1 LTRIEFIRNFNYE
14 IKRTVNKIFPRY
26 LAIFSNRF
34 DFHYCSNFYLMKLF
48 QNTKLLLSLF
58 IFINSFS
65 TLFSQLNI
73 DSLSHV
79 NYQSLHGANLN
90 DVWGYVDELGNEYAI
105 VGTSKGTSIID
116 VTNPTNPTEVFWL
129 PGTESIW
136 RDPCVYGNYAYVTT
150 EAEDGL
156 QIIDLTP
163 LPQSTNLTSTLYTG
177 PANNTWQS
185 AHTCFID
192 ENGFAYIFG
201 ANRGNGG
208 TIILDVQNNPMN
220 PIEVGIFDNWYIH
233 DGYVR
238 NDTLYAA
245 HIYDG
250 FFSLVNVSN
259 KANPILLG
267 TKTTPNNFTHNIWPS
282 TNGQFVYTTDE
293 VTGAYIGVYDI
304 SNPTNIIEVDKT
316 QHSPGTGVIP
326 HNTHVKGDY
335 LITSYYSDGV
345 VIHDITYPTNTIK
358 VAQFDTYPGQTADF
372 NGCWG
377 VYPFLPSGTILAADI
392 TEGLFILGPN
402 YQKASYLN
410 GVVTDQLT
418 GLPINDV
425 SVQIITNDQE
435 EKTNSI
441 GMYETGLFGVGQ
453 YSVTFQK
460 VGYYPK
466 TETVTLSQDQ
476 IAILNTQLIPIPPF
490 NLNIQVY
497 EAGGIIP
504 ISNTQIKFIHPLIE
518 HSGITNA
525 LGQES
530 LTLYY
535 QDGDIYRV
543 QVGKW
548 GYKTICFDSAITENT
563 GELIIELEKGY
574 YDDFEFDFGW
584 SVIANAE
591 TGNWERG
598 IPNPTNNTVPNF
610 DADLDCGKNAFI
622 TGNNTS
628 FNPDIDDV
636 DNGLTTLLSPQFYI
650 TGLTDPHL
658 NYAISYHCFHGPGSA
673 DDTLNVFLLTGSEQ
687 ILIDQLIPPN
697 FTMSWETKSISL
709 ANLLPLNSSLQLMIT
724 ISDYS
729 PNINITEAGFD
740 RFSITN
746 YNNSSTADLSN
757 EPLLLYPNPTNDHV
771 VMKGLEQGNRIY
783 LVDLNGS
790 ILKETIAES
799 ETIILDLS
807 SLSAGIYVINHKGKN
822 YKLIKN

>member
-1 LTRIEFIRNFNYE
+1 M
-14 IKRTVNKIFPRY
+14 
-26 LAIFSNRF
+26 AIFSNHF
-34 DFHYCSNFYLMKLF
+34 DFHHCSNFYLMKKSYGQQAFITLLF
-48 QNTKLLLSLF
+48 LCFLVFQAHP
-58 IFINSFS
+58 
-65 TLFSQLNI
+65 QLNI

-79 NYQSLHGANLN
+79 NYQTLHGANLN

-105 VGTSKGTSIID
+105 VGTSKGTSIVD
-116 VTNPTNPTEVFWL
+116 VTNPSNPIEVFWL

-136 RDPCVYGNYAYVTT
+136 RDPCVYGNYAYITT

-163 LPQSTNLTSTLYTG
+163 LPQSTNLTTTLYTG
-177 PANNTWQS
+177 PSANQWQS

-208 TIILDVQNNPMN
+208 TIILDVQTDPMN
-220 PIEVGIFDNWYIH
+220 PIEVGTFDNWYIH

-250 FFSLVNVSN
+250 FFSLVNVAD

-267 TKTTPNNFTHNIWPS
+267 TKTTPNSFTHNIWPS
-282 TNGQFVYTTDE
+282 TNGQYVYTTDE

-304 SNPTNIIEVDKT
+304 SDPTNIFEVDKT

-345 VIHDITYPTNTIK
+345 VVHDITYPTNTIK
-358 VAQFDTYPGQTADF
+358 IGQFDTYPGQTADF

-402 YQKASYLN
+402 YQKASYLQ
-410 GVVTDQLT
+410 GIVTDQTT
-418 GLPINDV
+418 GLPLTNV
-425 SVQIITNDQE
+425 SVQILSNDQI

-441 GMYETGLFGVGQ
+441 GLFETGLFGTGQ

-466 TETVTLSQDQ
+466 TELINLIQGQLIT
-476 IAILNTQLIPIPPF
+476 LNTQLIPIPPY

-504 ISNTQIKFIHPLIE
+504 ISNAQVKFIHPLIE
-518 HSGITNA
+518 HTGITNA

-530 LTLYY
+530 LTLFY
-535 QDGDIYRV
+535 QDGDVYRI

-598 IPNPTNNTVPNF
+598 IPNPTTNTVPNY
-610 DADLDCGKNAFI
+610 DADLDCGKFAFI
-622 TGNNTS
+622 TGNNPS
-628 FNPDIDDV
+628 LNPDVDDV
-636 DNGLTTLLSPQFYI
+636 DNGFTTLLSPQFYL
-650 TGLTDPHL
+650 TGLTNPHL
-658 NYAISYHCFHGPGSA
+658 NYAVSYHCFHGPGST
-673 DDTLNVFLLTGSEQ
+673 DDTLNIYLLTGSDQ
-687 ILIDQLIPPN
+687 ILVDQLIPPN
-697 FTMSWETKSISL
+697 FTMIWEDRSISL
-709 ANLLPLNSSLQLMIT
+709 SNLLPLNSSLQLMVK

-746 YNNSSTADLSN
+746 YNTTSASQIAQ
-757 EPLLLYPNPTNDHV
+757 ERLLIYPNPTNENIKIEGFK
-771 VMKGLEQGNRIY
+771 KGNKIQLYN
-783 LVDLNGS
+783 LNGS
-790 ILKETIAES
+790 FISEFIVES
-799 ETIILDLS
+799 DVVNLELNNLNS
-807 SLSAGIYVINHKGKN
+807 GIYLIKYNGVN

>member
-1 LTRIEFIRNFNYE
+1 
-14 IKRTVNKIFPRY
+14 
-26 LAIFSNRF
+26 
-34 DFHYCSNFYLMKLF
+34 MKLF
-48 QNTKLLLSLF
+48 QNTKLLLFLF
-58 IFINSFS
+58 IF
-65 TLFSQLNI
+65 LFFFLKNGNSQLNI
-73 DSLSHV
+73 DSLSHID
-79 NYQSLHGANLN
+79 YQTLHGANLN

-105 VGTSKGTSIID
+105 VGTSKGTSIVD
-116 VTNPTNPTEVFWL
+116 VTNPSNPVEVFWL

-136 RDPCVYGNYAYVTT
+136 RDPCVYGDYAYITT

-156 QIIDLTP
+156 QIIDLSP

-177 PANNTWQS
+177 PANNSWQS

-192 ENGFAYIFG
+192 ENGFAFIFG

-208 TIILDVQNNPMN
+208 TIILDVQTNPMN

-250 FFSLVNVSN
+250 FFSLVNVADKS
-259 KANPILLG
+259 NPILLG

-282 TNGQFVYTTDE
+282 SNGQFVYTTDE
-293 VTGAYIGVYDI
+293 VTGAFIGVYDI
-304 SNPTNIIEVDKT
+304 SDPTNIIEVDKT

-358 VAQFDTYPGQTADF
+358 VGQYDTYPGQTADF

-402 YQKASYLN
+402 YQKASYLQ
-410 GVVTDQLT
+410 GIVTDQSSA
-418 GLPINDV
+418 LPINDV
-425 SVQIITNDQE
+425 SVQIINNDQI
-435 EKTNSI
+435 EKTNSN
-441 GMYETGLFGVGQ
+441 GSYETGIFGSGSYTV
-453 YSVTFQK
+453 SFQK

-466 TETVTLSQDQ
+466 TETVSLSQGQ
-476 IAILNTQLIPIPPF
+476 ISILNTELIPIPPY
-490 NLNIQVY
+490 NLNIQVF
-497 EAGGIIP
+497 ENGGIIP
-504 ISNTQIKFIHPLIE
+504 ISNAQIKLIHPLIE
-518 HSGITNA
+518 HPGNTNA

-535 QDGDIYRV
+535 QDGDVYQI

-563 GELIIELEKGY
+563 VELIIELDKGY

-584 SVIANAE
+584 SIIANAE

-598 IPNPTNNTVPNF
+598 IPNPTTNTVPNS

-622 TGNNTS
+622 TGNNPS
-628 FNPDIDDV
+628 LNPDVDDV
-636 DNGLTTLLSPQFYI
+636 DNGFTTLLSPQFYI
-650 TGLTDPHL
+650 TGLSDPHL
-658 NYAISYHCFHGPGSA
+658 NYAISYHCFHGPGST
-673 DDTLNVFLLTGSEQ
+673 DDTLSVYLLTGSEQ

-709 ANLLPLNSSLQLMIT
+709 SNLLPLNSSLQLMVR

-729 PNINITEAGFD
+729 PNVNITEAGFD

-746 YNNSSTADLSN
+746 YNVTSIPNSTASSLHF
-757 EPLLLYPNPTNDHV
+757 YPNPTNDIITIN
-771 VMKGLEQGNRIY
+771 GLEVNNKIDIH
-783 LVDLNGS
+783 DLNG
-790 ILKETIAES
+790 IRMKEITTDS
-799 ETIILDLS
+799 EQMNIDLTDFRS
-807 SLSAGIYVINHKGKN
+807 GIYFLFYKDKN

>member
-1 LTRIEFIRNFNYE
+1 MKRLTYYSKVLPF
-14 IKRTVNKIFPRY
+14 
-26 LAIFSNRF
+26 L
-34 DFHYCSNFYLMKLF
+34 
-48 QNTKLLLSLF
+48 

-105 VGTSKGTSIID
+105 VGTSKGTSIVD
-116 VTNPTNPTEVFWL
+116 VTIPSNPIEVFWL

-136 RDPCVYGNYAYVTT
+136 RDPCVYGDYAYITT

-163 LPQSTNLTSTLYTG
+163 LPQSTNLTTSLYTG
-177 PANNTWQS
+177 PTTNSWQS

-192 ENGFAYIFG
+192 ENGFAYVFG

-208 TIILDVQNNPMN
+208 TIILDVQTNPMN
-220 PIEVGIFDNWYIH
+220 PIEVGTFDNWYIH

-250 FFSLVNVSN
+250 FFSLVNVTD

-282 TNGQFVYTTDE
+282 TSGQFVYTTDE

-358 VAQFDTYPGQTADF
+358 VGQFDTYPGQTADF

-402 YQKASYLN
+402 YQKASYLQ
-410 GVVTDQLT
+410 GVVTDQST
-418 GLPINDV
+418 GLPITNV
-425 SVQIITNDQE
+425 SVQIVSNDQI
-435 EKTNSI
+435 EKTNSLGI
-441 GMYETGLFGVGQ
+441 YETGIFGAGQ
-453 YSVTFQK
+453 YSITFQK
-460 VGYYPK
+460 IGYYPK
-466 TETVTLSQDQ
+466 TVIINLSQGQ
-476 IAILNTQLIPIPPF
+476 ITNLNTELTPIPPY
-490 NLNIQVY
+490 NLDIEVY
-497 EAGGIIP
+497 ESGGIIP
-504 ISNTQIKFIHPLIE
+504 ISNAQIKLIHPQIE
-518 HSGITNA
+518 HSGITNGI
-525 LGQES
+525 GQES
-530 LTLYY
+530 ITLFY
-535 QDGDIYRV
+535 QDGTPYRV
-543 QVGKW
+543 IVGKW
-548 GYKTICFDSAITENT
+548 GYRTKCFDSILTENT
-563 GELIIELEKGY
+563 ITLTIELEKGF

-598 IPNPTNNTVPNF
+598 IPNQTTNTVPNY
-610 DADLDCGKNAFI
+610 DADLDCGENAYV
-622 TGNNTS
+622 TGNNS
-628 FNPDIDDV
+628 SLNPDVDDV
-636 DNGLTTLLSPQFYI
+636 DNGFTSLLSPQFYI
-650 TGLTDPHL
+650 SGLTNPHL
-658 NYAISYHCFHGPGSA
+658 NYAINYHCFHGPGST
-673 DDTLNVFLLTGSEQ
+673 DDTLKIYLLTGTEQ
-687 ILIDQLIPPN
+687 ILIDQFLPPN
-697 FTMSWETKSISL
+697 FTMNWQSRSIPL
-709 ANLLPLNSSLQLMIT
+709 TNLLPLNSSLQLMIT
-724 ISDYS
+724 LSDYA
-729 PNINITEAGFD
+729 PNVNITEAGFD

-746 YNNSSTADLSN
+746 YDISSTSKLPQESIQ
-757 EPLLLYPNPTNDHV
+757 LYPNPLTERV
-771 VMKGLEQGNRIY
+771 TIEGLEIGKKLFI
-783 LVDLNGS
+783 LDLKGS
-790 ILKETIAES
+790 ILKEMTIES
-799 ETIILDLS
+799 ETMIIDLAH
-807 SLSAGIYVINHKGKN
+807 LNAGIYFLNHNGKN
-822 YKLIKN
+822 HKLIKN